1 MKSSL
6 KILYTFSIAF
16 IFSTAFP
23 NELPGAPAVS
33 LSLDKGTI
41 YTNRNFSFELALSWE
56 GDADQYLVVPPQIT
70 LPAGIEEKDSSFRSV
85 SRGDRYSL
93 YYRYDLFSQQEGDYH
108 IQPIEISYWE
118 KGKNKEEKIKTEVLN
133 FKVTSFS
140 IINLGKYWLLFILAI
155 FLLSLF
161 MVVIVL
167 YKRKKGVVNDQKMDS
182 VITREMI
189 SEELDQCNAY
199 KMEGDWEN
207 YLKKVISI
215 RNKIPALN
223 EDEESIQALD
233 ALVER
238 TTYGGFCPSS
248 EEISLTQ
255 RKLERA
261 FKNAF
266 PDDKDKDLDGIEFR

>member
-1 MKSSL
+1 TS
-6 KILYTFSIAF
+6 
-16 IFSTAFP
+16 FP

-33 LSLDKGTI
+33 LYLDKGTI

-56 GDADQYLVVPPQIT
+56 GDADGYLVAPPQIT

-93 YYRYDLFSQQEGDYH
+93 YYRYDLFAQQEGDYH

-118 KGKNKEEKIKTEVLN
+118 KGNNKEEKIKTEVLN

-161 MVVIVL
+161 MVLIVL
-167 YKRKKGVVNDQKMDS
+167 YKREKGGFNDQKLDS

-189 SEELDQCNAY
+189 LEELGQCNAY

-223 EDEESIQALD
+223 EDEESIKALD

-238 TTYGGFCPSS
+238 ITYGGFCPST
-248 EEISLTQ
+248 EEISLIQ

>member
-16 IFSTAFP
+16 IFLTSFP
-23 NELPGAPAVS
+23 NELPGAPTVS
-33 LSLDKGTI
+33 LYLDKGTI

-56 GDADQYLVVPPQIT
+56 GDADQYLVAPPQIT
-70 LPAGIEEKDSSFRSV
+70 LPAGIEEKDCSFRSV
-85 SRGDRYSL
+85 NRGDRYSL
-93 YYRYDLFSQQEGDYH
+93 HYRYDFFAQQEGDYH

-118 KGKNKEEKIKTEVLN
+118 KGNNKEEKIKTEVLN

-140 IINLGKYWLLFILAI
+140 IINLDKYWLLFILVI

-167 YKRKKGVVNDQKMDS
+167 YKRKKGGVNDQKMDR

-189 SEELDQCNAY
+189 LEELGQCDAY

-207 YLKKVISI
+207 YLKKVVSI
-215 RNKIPALN
+215 RNKIPALK
-223 EDEESIQALD
+223 EDEESIKALD

-238 TTYGGFCPSS
+238 ITYGGFCPST
-248 EEISLTQ
+248 EEISLIQ

-266 PDDKDKDLDGIEFR
+266 PDDKDNDLDGIEFR

>member
-6 KILYTFSIAF
+6 KILCTFSIAF
-16 IFSTAFP
+16 IFSTSFP
-23 NELPGAPAVS
+23 NELPGAPTVS
-33 LSLDKGTI
+33 LYLDKGTI

-56 GDADQYLVVPPQIT
+56 GDADQYLVAPPQIT

-93 YYRYDLFSQQEGDYH
+93 YYRYDLFAQQEGDYH

-118 KGKNKEEKIKTEVLN
+118 KGNNKEEKMKTEVLN
-133 FKVTSFS
+133 LKVTSFS
-140 IINLGKYWLLFILAI
+140 IINLDKYWLLFILAI

-161 MVVIVL
+161 MVLIVL
-167 YKRKKGVVNDQKMDS
+167 YKRKKGGVNNQKMDS

-189 SEELDQCNAY
+189 LEELGQCNAY

-207 YLKKVISI
+207 YFKKVISI

-223 EDEESIQALD
+223 EDEESIKALD
-233 ALVER
+233 ALVEGI
-238 TTYGGFCPSS
+238 TYGGFCPSS
-248 EEISLTQ
+248 EEISLIQ

>member
-16 IFSTAFP
+16 IFSTSFP

-33 LSLDKGTI
+33 LYLDKGTI

-56 GDADQYLVVPPQIT
+56 GDADQYLVAPPQIT
-70 LPAGIEEKDSSFRSV
+70 LPAGIEEKDSSFSSI
-85 SRGDRYSL
+85 SRGDRFSL
-93 YYRYDLFSQQEGDYH
+93 HYRYDLFAQQEGDYH

-161 MVVIVL
+161 VVLIVL
-167 YKRKKGVVNDQKMDS
+167 YKRKKGGVNDQKLDS

-189 SEELDQCNAY
+189 LEELGQCNAY

-207 YLKKVISI
+207 YFKKVISI

-223 EDEESIQALD
+223 EDEESIKALD

-238 TTYGGFCPSS
+238 ITYGGFCPST
-248 EEISLTQ
+248 EEISLIQ

>member
-16 IFSTAFP
+16 IFLTSFP
-23 NELPGAPAVS
+23 NELPGAPTVS
-33 LSLDKGTI
+33 LYLDKGTI

-56 GDADQYLVVPPQIT
+56 GDADQYLVAPPQIT
-70 LPAGIEEKDSSFRSV
+70 LPAGIEEKDCSFRSV
-85 SRGDRYSL
+85 NRGDRYSL
-93 YYRYDLFSQQEGDYH
+93 HYRYDFFAQQEGDYH

-118 KGKNKEEKIKTEVLN
+118 KGNNKEEKIKTEVLN

-140 IINLGKYWLLFILAI
+140 IINLDKYWLLFILAI

-167 YKRKKGVVNDQKMDS
+167 YKRKKGGANDQKMDR

-189 SEELDQCNAY
+189 LEELGQCNAY

-207 YLKKVISI
+207 YLKKVVSI

-223 EDEESIQALD
+223 EDEESIKALD

-238 TTYGGFCPSS
+238 ITYGGFCPST
-248 EEISLTQ
+248 EEISLIQ

-266 PDDKDKDLDGIEFR
+266 PDDKDNDLDGIEFR

>member
-6 KILYTFSIAF
+6 KILCTFSIAL
-16 IFSTAFP
+16 IFLTSFP

-33 LSLDKGTI
+33 LYLDKGTI

-56 GDADQYLVVPPQIT
+56 GDADQYLVAPPQIT

-93 YYRYDLFSQQEGDYH
+93 YYRYDLFAQQEGDYH

-118 KGKNKEEKIKTEVLN
+118 KGNNKEEKIKTEVLN

-161 MVVIVL
+161 MVLIVL
-167 YKRKKGVVNDQKMDS
+167 YKREKGGFNDQKLDS

-189 SEELDQCNAY
+189 LDELDQCNAY

-223 EDEESIQALD
+223 EDEESIKALD

-238 TTYGGFCPSS
+238 ITYGGFCPST
-248 EEISLTQ
+248 EEISLIQ